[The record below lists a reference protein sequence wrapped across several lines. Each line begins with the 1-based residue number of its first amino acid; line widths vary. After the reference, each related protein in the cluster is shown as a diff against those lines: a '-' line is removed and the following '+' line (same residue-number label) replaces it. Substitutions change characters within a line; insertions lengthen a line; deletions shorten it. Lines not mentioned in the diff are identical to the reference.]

1 MPLLRFDLI
10 EGRSESE
17 LKKILDVTHEVLLDT
32 LQVPK
37 HDRYQ
42 VVHEHKRSRMVIE
55 DTGLGFARSDKIVV
69 LQITSRPRKREMKQ
83 AFYRLLVERLSASCG
98 IAPTDV
104 VVNFVTNADEDWSFG
119 AGRAQFLTG
128 EPGEVAADL
137 ELWWTQ
143 KSCAPSSIARESTV
157 TTVAHCYGANITKHQ
172 GDYRD
177 DNH

>member
-17 LKKILDVTHEVLLDT
+17 LKKILDVTHEVLLDA

-69 LQITSRPRKREMKQ
+69 LQITSRPRQREMKQ
-83 AFYRLLVERLSASCG
+83 AFYRLLVERLFATCG
-98 IAPTDV
+98 ISPTDV

-128 EPGEVAADL
+128 DL
-137 ELWWTQ
+137 
-143 KSCAPSSIARESTV
+143 
-157 TTVAHCYGANITKHQ
+157 
-172 GDYRD
+172 
-177 DNH
+177 

>member
-17 LKKILDVTHEVLLDT
+17 LKKLLDVTHEVLLET
-32 LQVPK
+32 LKVPK

-42 VVHEHKRSRMVIE
+42 VVHENKRSRVVIE

-69 LQITSRPRKREMKQ
+69 LQITSRPRNREMKQ
-83 AFYRLLVERLSASCG
+83 AFYRLLVERLSTSCG
-98 IAPTDV
+98 ISPADV

-128 EPGEVAADL
+128 DL
-137 ELWWTQ
+137 
-143 KSCAPSSIARESTV
+143 
-157 TTVAHCYGANITKHQ
+157 
-172 GDYRD
+172 
-177 DNH
+177 